1 MEIGVI
7 DRKWKKIASFFPMS
21 LCGFVPLVTE
31 LVFEL
36 NFLLYIFW
44 SRFTI
49 T

>member
-1 MEIGVI
+1 
-7 DRKWKKIASFFPMS
+7 MS